1 MMTKKLYI
9 IIAIVIVVALVGWW
23 WSSRQAV
30 QTPFDT
36 SNINQEL
43 EDLDVGDINTEFK
56 QIDQELDTL

>member
-1 MMTKKLYI
+1 MKKLYI
-9 IIAIVIVVALVGWW
+9 IIAIIVAALVGFWW